1 MARTTGSPSHNRF
14 SHFRCEECTI
24 TDVNRKTFT
33 VTAESRH
40 TAKTIEDIQVLV
52 PYHHYAN
59 GEGIHHLPEVGAIC
73 LVGWP
78 NDNTPPFV
86 MGYLG
91 AASVEQSTDGAPERS
106 TVAAEGSDTDAS
118 FRSRRPQLN
127 PGDIAFTTRDE
138 NFIILRRGG
147 VLQIGATPISQRV
160 YIPVLN
166 FIKDFAENYE
176 MHTFGGD
183 VSWTVGRQEDDPSGD
198 APATYTFHLNEF
210 AQDAKATVRIQHLPL
225 GGSDKAAWQVH
236 IAPQG
241 IDREDGS
248 VENEKYSMVITTGG
262 NQAEIIGAD
271 RSVHVKGNDE
281 LTIDGS
287 RTTDI
292 TGDDVTTANGK
303 IELIASQNAVLAG
316 LMVKLASRSAS
327 DPAVLGRELVQVLS
341 TAMFTVD
348 PTTNQATPSPAFV
361 AALQTIL
368 SRKVF
373 LE

>member
-1 MARTTGSPSHNRF
+1 V
-14 SHFRCEECTI
+14 I
-24 TDVNRKTFT
+24 TNVNRKTFT

-40 TAKTIEDIQVLV
+40 SAKTIDDIQVLV

-91 AASVEQSTDGAPERS
+91 AASVQQSTDGAPERS
-106 TVAAEGSDTDAS
+106 TSTPEGSNTDVS
-118 FRSRRPQLN
+118 FRSNRPQLN

-147 VLQIGATPISQRV
+147 IVQIGATPISQRV

-183 VSWTVGRQEDDPSGD
+183 VAWIVGRQEDDPSGN

-210 AQDAKATVRIQHLPL
+210 AQDAKATVRIQHLVL
-225 GGSDKAAWQVH
+225 NGGNKAAWQVH

-241 IDREDGS
+241 INRDDGS
-248 VENEKYSMVITTGG
+248 VQNEKYSLVITTSGEKT
-262 NQAEIIGAD
+262 EIVGAS
-271 RSVHVKGNDE
+271 RTVQVKGDDA
-281 LTIDGS
+281 LTVNGKLTVNVDGDYS
-287 RTTDI
+287 ASVGGKI
-292 TGDDVTTANGK
+292 GLSANGD
-303 IELIASQNAVLAG
+303 ATLAG
-316 LMVKLASRSAS
+316 STVRLSSGGASN
-327 DPAVLGRELVQVLS
+327 PAVLGRELVQVLS
-341 TAMFTVD
+341 SAMFLVD
-348 PTTNQATPSPAFV
+348 TTTNQATPSPAFI
-361 AALQTIL
+361 ASLQTIL